1 MYKANDYLV
10 YKKDVCKVI
19 EVKKNKMNGL
29 YSLVVCSLF
38 KFTHPWVFVQAC
50 FKKTFVNEGVL

>member
-10 YKKDVCKVI
+10 YKKDVCKVR

-29 YSLVVCSLF
+29 DYYILVPIDDDSLIIAPF
-38 KFTHPWVFVQAC
+38 DTM
-50 FKKTFVNEGVL
+50 